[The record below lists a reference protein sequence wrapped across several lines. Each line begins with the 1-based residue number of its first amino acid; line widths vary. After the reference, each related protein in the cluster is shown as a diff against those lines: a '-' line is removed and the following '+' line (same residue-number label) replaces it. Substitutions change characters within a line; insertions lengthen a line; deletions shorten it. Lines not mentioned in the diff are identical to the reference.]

1 MTDEPPGTSSFES
14 GPRLY
19 PNKAFKSWKKI
30 GGVSWGNISSR
41 STFLEFFTSKI
52 CKIGYL
58 KK

>member
-58 KK
+58 